1 MGPILQFIRPYDV
14 FDSATLTLLGKAYDQ
29 ALASL
34 HDSGQPIIVRE
45 AIAARMF
52 DLAAKGER
60 DIHRLCRGALGPI
73 ASQELAD

>member
-1 MGPILQFIRPYDV
+1 MGPILHSSLRRFR
-14 FDSATLTLLGKAYDQ
+14 FRNANLAGKAYDQ